1 MFDQLKAQP
10 QDKILQLIA
19 MFRDDPRT
27 TKIDLGVGVYKDAT
41 GLTPVMRAVK
51 AAEKKLWETETTK
64 TYTGLAGEPAYNAA
78 LSSMILGDAVATD
91 RIASI
96 ATPGGTGAIRQALE
110 LIRLAT
116 PDATVWLSNP
126 TWPNHPS
133 IIKFLGMKMAEYR
146 YFDAAT
152 RGVDF
157 GGLMQDLA
165 TIKAGDVVLLHGC
178 CHNPTGANLD
188 AAQWDQVIALLA
200 QRGAIPLVDLA
211 YQGFGDGLE
220 DDAAATRKIAA
231 AFPEVLIAASC
242 SKNFGIYRERTGILI
257 GIGAA
262 AGKGVLQGNLNFLNR
277 QNYSFPPDH
286 GARLVT
292 MILEDAALKARD
304 FVQHLQTQDLVGTRP
319 WLLNVNIPNRPRAE
333 LKPLRVTRLGRRH
346 AAEPV
351 ITQVNPRGET
361 MYWIGSAGPA
371 KDDREGT
378 DFHATHL
385 GHVSLTPLHVDLTEY
400 PSLSLWAQRLE
411 EGAA

>member
-19 MFRDDPRT
+19 LYRDDPRP

-51 AAEKKLWETETTK
+51 AAEKQLWETETTK

-78 LSSMILGDAVATD
+78 LSGMILNGAVPMD
-91 RIASI
+91 RVASI

-110 LIRLAT
+110 LIKLAT
-116 PDATVWLSNP
+116 PGATVWLSNP

-133 IIKFLGMKMAEYR
+133 IIKYLSMPMAEYR

-157 GGLMQDLA
+157 AGLMADLDGV
-165 TIKAGDVVLLHGC
+165 KPGDVVLLHGC

-188 AAQWDQVIALLA
+188 AAQWDQVIALLV
-200 QRGAIPLVDLA
+200 QKRAIPLVDLA
-211 YQGFGDGLE
+211 YQGFGDGL
-220 DDAAATRKIAA
+220 DADAAATRQIAA

-257 GIGAA
+257 GIGPAD
-262 AGKGVLQGNLNFLNR
+262 GKGVLQGNLNFLNR
-277 QNYSFPPDH
+277 QNFSFPPDH

-292 MILEDAALKARD
+292 MILEDPALRADWMAELEEVRLNMLSLRQSLADELRRATNSDRFD
-304 FVQHLQTQDLVGTRP
+304 FVATHRGMFS
-319 WLLNVNIPNRPRAE
+319 
-333 LKPLRVTRLGRRH
+333 RLGLSEDQVIRLRDEH
-346 AAEPV
+346 AIYMVGDSRINIAGLNARTVP
-351 ITQVNPRGET
+351 ILAAAIAQV
-361 MYWIGSAGPA
+361 A
-371 KDDREGT
+371 
-378 DFHATHL
+378 
-385 GHVSLTPLHVDLTEY
+385 
-400 PSLSLWAQRLE
+400 
-411 EGAA
+411 